1 MASQD
6 QTLQGA
12 LDLLVAAEKP
22 RTIWHSA
29 LRWHGPENWKDDY
42 ANIAKL
48 SKHEIA
54 CRRADFDNAKQA
66 AKTGKEQANKEQA
79 GAPNPALPRRA

>member
-1 MASQD
+1 
-6 QTLQGA
+6 
-12 LDLLVAAEKP
+12 EKP
-22 RTIWHSA
+22 RTIWHSP

-48 SKHEIA
+48 SKQEIA

-66 AKTGKEQANKEQA
+66 AKSSKEQA
-79 GAPNPALPRRA
+79 GAPNLASPPDRA